1 MDGMVRLDGQEI
13 LNSDNFWY
21 LGLVI
26 HKDGEI

>member
-13 LNSDNFWY
+13 LNSDSFRY

>member
-13 LNSDNFWY
+13 LNSDSCRFIV
-21 LGLVI
+21 LVI